1 MAKFGFILGA
11 LVIAFGVAGL
21 SVLVNGALPGIL
33 PTPDFNYF
41 LLIFGS
47 AILLGVVA
55 GFFRA
60 IPSSIFFGIITV
72 IVSTI
77 FFGLAFDLVAI
88 TTMIVVNTVV
98 FFAVANVIRM
108 GAPQATR
115 LA

>member
-1 MAKFGFILGA
+1 M
-11 LVIAFGVAGL
+11 
-21 SVLVNGALPGIL
+21 LVNGALPGIL

-41 LLIFGS
+41 LLVFGS
-47 AILLGVVA
+47 AILLGVIA
-55 GFFRA
+55 GFFKA

-72 IVSTI
+72 IISTV

-88 TTMIVVNTVV
+88 TTLIVVNTLV
-98 FFAVANVIRM
+98 FFAVANIIKL